1 MPKLSDI
8 RRIIPEDVE
17 EEATPVEIMESIAGS
32 YNEFADELYDVINGR
47 LDFENL
53 AREKITLEITF
64 DSSGTPTS
72 TIRFRTNLSFV
83 SMIHLGNILNVSNTN
98 ARLTQAPYLNWSYE
112 GGGIVKINYGV
123 GFLSGNKYRL
133 TLEVVQ

>member
-8 RRIIPEDVE
+8 RRIIPEDVDDKS
-17 EEATPVEIMESIAGS
+17 TPVEIVETVAGS
-32 YNEFADELYDVINGR
+32 YNEFADEIYEVINGR

-64 DSSGTPTS
+64 DSSGNPIS
-72 TIRFRTNLSFV
+72 TTRFKTNLSFV
-83 SMIHLGNILNVSNTN
+83 SMIHLGNILNVSNTA
-98 ARLTQAPYLNWSYE
+98 ARLTQAPYVNWSYE